1 MKLSKKNINKRN
13 KFKKKLQRTKKK
25 PQLIKNKTRTK
36 PKIKRRKLTKN
47 NKNIKGGNK
56 EMEQLFIDI
65 VTDIQENKLDDII
78 SKLDANPGLINYQI
92 GDNETCLLQQA
103 ILLKKP
109 HIVELFIE
117 KGADINKIIRQIA
130 PLGVAALYN
139 CIECVELLLLHGADV
154 NVNDIFGRTPLSIA
168 SLKNHIDILKLLL
181 EYNAN
186 IESEDHDGKTAL
198 MYAVAGGF
206 EDCVSILLDN
216 GAKIEA
222 TDLFNWTPLF
232 YGIEYGAP
240 IQITELLLKRGAKVN
255 IFSILNNT
263 PLQIAC
269 KRRNV
274 EFVKKLFEYGAKQ
287 TINTQDKYGTTA
299 LMFATANN
307 NFEIVKFLLENGAD
321 PLIKDSFGKTALKY
335 SKDSKTQDFLKIK
348 MKEQIEKNLKEQ
360 NQKTKEQDDLNK
372 NIGENQEIINK
383 LKEQNSEVIAKKL
396 IEEEEQRI
404 ALENKQ
410 KQEQISKK
418 QALKEKKIQQQILED
433 QLKKQRLEE
442 EAVASKKQPL
452 KNEEIKPMLP
462 NNIENLELQLANE
475 NKLQEEADKL
485 FQIEIDK
492 AIEESMKT
500 YNSETEK
507 REILDFWTKYFDNK
521 QENILKLKEII
532 PTLMTEQNASNL
544 LITIIPAYKNKFFTK
559 NPYINNVL
567 SLLFIL
573 IGIVSYQLHK
583 NSIYL
588 LLKGG
593 SAIQTVSSQIP
604 NESYLSN
611 DIDLVIINNN
621 LEESRILAE
630 KICKLLVWLTD
641 ENNGNKINSILSM
654 VENKDP
660 NHKIY
665 KVMLNNNTSL
675 IDIDYNILPSDIY
688 NLYTNDIYIKNYNI
702 NPYGNNNG
710 LFSCPSLI
718 NLIYERIYYLIK
730 YSSKEELKSNKN
742 RGFLTEKIPKSLN
755 YLMNIY
761 YIMVKSNDNNTNDD
775 KSVFYN
781 DIFDSFF
788 HFYPKLQ
795 NESSYNQ
802 EQLINFLMER
812 I

>member
-1 MKLSKKNINKRN
+1 MKLSKKNINKRK
-13 KFKKKLQRTKKK
+13 KFIKKVHLTKKK
-25 PQLIKNKTRTK
+25 HKLIKNKNNTRTK
-36 PKIKRRKLTKN
+36 SKMKRRKLTKN
-47 NKNIKGGNK
+47 NKNIFKGGNK

-65 VTDIQENKLDDII
+65 VTDIGNNKIDDII
-78 SKLDANPGLINYQI
+78 SKLDNNPGLINYQI
-92 GDNETCLLQQA
+92 GENETCLLQQA

-117 KGADINKIIRQIA
+117 KGAYINKIIRQIA

-139 CIECVELLLLHGADV
+139 CIECAELLLLHGADV
-154 NVNDIFGRTPLSIA
+154 NIKDIFGRTPLSIA
-168 SLKNHIDILKLLL
+168 SLKNHIDILNLLL
-181 EYNAN
+181 EYKAN
-186 IESEDHDGKTAL
+186 IESEDNDEKTAL

-216 GAKIEA
+216 GANIEA
-222 TDLFNWTPLF
+222 KDLFDWSPLF

-240 IQITELLLKRGAKVN
+240 IEITDLLLKRGAKVN

-263 PLQIAC
+263 PLHIAC
-269 KRRNV
+269 KRRNIN
-274 EFVKKLFEYGAKQ
+274 FVKKLFEYGAKN

-299 LMFATANN
+299 LMFASANN
-307 NFEIVKFLLENGAD
+307 NFDVVNFLLDNGAD
-321 PLIKDSFGKTALKY
+321 PLLKDTFGKTALRY
-335 SKDSKTQDFLKIK
+335 SKDSKIQDFLKIK
-348 MKEQIEKNLKEQ
+348 MKEQIEQNLKD
-360 NQKTKEQDDLNK
+360 QKTKQEELNK
-372 NIGENQEIINK
+372 NIGEKEEIINK
-383 LKEQNSEVIAKKL
+383 LKEQNSEIIAKNL

-404 ALENKQ
+404 ANENLL
-410 KQEQISKK
+410 KQEKETKK
-418 QALKEKKIQQQILED
+418 KELKDKKIQQKILKD
-433 QLKKQRLEE
+433 QLKKQQLEAE
-442 EAVASKKQPL
+442 ESKKQ
-452 KNEEIKPMLP
+452 EESKKTRGIIEKSAS
-462 NNIENLELQLANE
+462 ENLEIQLANE
-475 NKLQEEADKL
+475 NRLQEEEDRL

-492 AIEESMKT
+492 AIEQSLKT
-500 YNSETEK
+500 YNSENEK
-507 REILDFWTKYFDNK
+507 RLILDFWTKYFDNNE
-521 QENILKLKEII
+521 ENILKLKKII
-532 PTLMTEQNASNL
+532 PTLMTQQNAFNL
-544 LITIIPAYKNKFFTK
+544 LISIIPAYTNKYYKN
-559 NPYINNVL
+559 NPNINNIL

-583 NSIYL
+583 NGIYL

-593 SAIQTVSSQIP
+593 SAIQNVSSQIP

-611 DIDLVIINNN
+611 DIDLVIIHNN
-621 LEESRILAE
+621 LEESRIISE

-641 ENNGNKINSILSM
+641 ENDGNKINSILSM

-665 KVMLNNNTSL
+665 KVILNNRNISL
-675 IDIDYNILPSDIY
+675 MDIDYNILPDDIY

-702 NPYGNNNG
+702 LNNNG
-710 LFSCPSLI
+710 IFSCPSIL

-730 YSSKEELKSNKN
+730 YSSKEEIKSSKN

-761 YIMVKSNDNNTNDD
+761 YIMVKSNDNKTI
-775 KSVFYN
+775 FYN
-781 DIFDSFF
+781 TIFNIFF
-788 HFYPKLQ
+788 QMYPMLQ